1 MVIFG
6 NVRVGEQLKSP
17 VLTRDARGLIFYDG
31 ECDLSLFHDENGV
44 NGVKKDVVRENIEG
58 QFRDI

>member
-1 MVIFG
+1 
-6 NVRVGEQLKSP
+6 

-31 ECDLSLFHDENGV
+31 EFDLSLFHDENGV
-44 NGVKKDVVRENIEG
+44 NGVKKDVVRGNIEG